1 MGMGKTL
8 QGRRPVP
15 AAQLDREIAQALA
28 RKRPRRH
35 HATRYRMPYDDAW
48 DVALDAIL
56 EHDPKRAAQ
65 IVKDIRAK
73 HGSYEPSDE
82 FEKALDKVPSTIR
95 QQFEDHMGLRTAA
108 KHIEAIKDA
117 INRTNGGEALIAAV
131 REAKK
136 HRAWAQRTVV
146 VREFDPKLYDLGN
159 LLVATEELVR
169 RYKIYRKTGRYP
181 KATSSTAWR
190 TRGI

>member
-1 MGMGKTL
+1 MGKTT
-8 QGRRPVP
+8 
-15 AAQLDREIAQALA
+15 AQLDREIAQSLA
-28 RKRPRRH
+28 NKRPGRH
-35 HATRYRMPYDDAW
+35 HATRYRMPTDDAW

-82 FEKALDKVPSTIR
+82 FEKALDKVPSSVR
-95 QQFEDHMGLRTAA
+95 QQFEDHVGLRTAA
-108 KHIEAIKDA
+108 RHVDAIKDA
-117 INRTNGGEALIAAV
+117 IYRTKDEDALIDAV

-136 HRAWAQRTVV
+136 HRAWARRTVD
-146 VREFDPKLYDLGN
+146 RDFDPKLYDLGN
-159 LLVATEELVR
+159 LLVAAEELVR
-169 RYKIYRKTGRYP
+169 RIKIQRKTGRLP
-181 KATSSTAWR
+181 KVTSRTAWR